1 MPRSGDHTR
10 DRIVKAAN
18 ALFYRHGIRAVS
30 VDAIAEK
37 AGITKKSLYYHFRS
51 KDDLVE
57 AYLVS
62 RDQPNLTQF
71 RRWFEE
77 SEGCAAD
84 RIAAI
89 FRNVAKSATG
99 RKWKGCGFL
108 RTASELVD
116 TPGHPAV
123 AAARSHKRKLEAWLA
138 EAMQDL
144 GVMDAGRIAR
154 QVVLLLDGAFSA
166 MLVHYDTDYV
176 ESAGEAAST
185 LVRHATPSFRGEE
198 NRA

>member
-1 MPRSGDHTR
+1 M
-10 DRIVKAAN
+10 
-18 ALFYRHGIRAVS
+18 S

-37 AGITKKSLYYHFRS
+37 AGVTKKSLYYHFRS

-77 SEGCAAD
+77 AEGTAAE
-84 RIAAI
+84 RVAVI
-89 FRNVAKSATG
+89 FRNVARAAAS
-99 RKWKGCGFL
+99 RKWKGCGFV

-123 AAARSHKRKLEAWLA
+123 TAARNHKRRLEAWLA
-138 EAMQDL
+138 EAMQEH

-166 MLVHYDTDYV
+166 MLVHYDTVYI
-176 ESAGEAAST
+176 ESAGDAAST
-185 LVRHATPSFRGEE
+185 LVRYATPSPNEPVDG
-198 NRA
+198 A